1 MHILYVRNAT
11 RKCSNFTYPCLQPLN
26 AVSLLGKKEIIRITN
41 SFSIA
46 SGRFW
51 VCSFLLK

>member
-1 MHILYVRNAT
+1 MHILNVRNTT
-11 RKCSNFTYPCLQPLN
+11 RKCSNFTYPCLQYLN